1 MKEAVLVIDMLND
14 FVTGALRCARVQTT
28 IAPLQRLLRAARD
41 RGVPVIYC
49 NDAHIPGVD
58 HELTFRKPHA
68 IRGTPGAEVIPEL
81 KAEPRDF
88 VVPKRRYSGFFET
101 DLDALLREL
110 KVERVILTGVHTHM
124 CVRHTAADAFFRGYR
139 IAVVAEGTQA
149 FTEED
154 YTKGLQY
161 LKEVYAA
168 EIVSVEALIARW
180 TGAPAGALSEV

>member
-14 FVTGALRCARVQTT
+14 FVTGALRCDRVQTT
-28 IAPLQRLLRAARD
+28 IAPLRRLLRAARAG
-41 RGVPVIYC
+41 GVPVIYC
-49 NDAHIPGVD
+49 NDAHLPGLD

-81 KAEPRDF
+81 KPEPGDF

-110 KVERVILTGVHTHM
+110 RVERVILTGVHTHM

-139 IAVVAEGTQA
+139 IVVASEGTQA

-154 YTKGLQY
+154 YSKGLQY
-161 LKEVYAA
+161 LREVYAA
-168 EIVSVEALIARW
+168 EIASVEALVARW
-180 TGAPAGALSEV
+180 TGAPAGPRPEG